1 MRVFLILFLLISGL
15 FACYDQVHTKYE
27 NYYEII
33 DDFMR
38 FYYYDSDVAIL
49 NELAKVIKS
58 PDDNSNSF
66 QDAPQFFDPHSLP
79 PPPPQYGRIYI
90 SKSELKFL
98 NRKHIFDTND
108 LQYFYDQISDLENFT
123 LDPLRVNKITIKQI
137 SIDSIFKINSVE
149 DGFKI
154 LKEHYKVDSYIQFS
168 NPLISKD
175 GKLLIFDID
184 SNCGRNCGHGDR
196 YIVQKH
202 KGKWR
207 VIYHH
212 QTWIS

>member
-15 FACYDQVHTKYE
+15 FACYDRVHTKYE

-66 QDAPQFFDPHSLP
+66 QDSPQFFDPHSLP

-98 NRKHIFDTND
+98 NRKHLLDTND

-123 LDPLRVNKITIKQI
+123 LDPLRVNKIIIKQA
-137 SIDSIFKINSVE
+137 SIDSIFKMNSDE

-154 LKEHYKVDSYIQFS
+154 LKEQYKVDSYLQFS

-175 GKLLIFDID
+175 GKIMIFDIE

-207 VIYHH
+207 VIYQH